1 MRKLQSQ
8 DVFAAARLLK
18 HAEVKQVLAE
28 VALKKPA
35 ELKKDLRKV
44 GFDILID
51 MIANISKPE
60 AEKAFY
66 EFLSGPLELKPEEI
80 KKMDLLELINMIKEF
95 ISFIDS
101 EEWKG
106 FFRYLRSLMK

>member
-1 MRKLQSQ
+1 MRKLQSY

-51 MIANISKPE
+51 MVANISKPE

-80 KKMDLLELINMIKEF
+80 RTMDLLELINMIKEF
-95 ISFIDS
+95 ISFVDT

-106 FFRYLRSLMK
+106 FFSSLQSILK